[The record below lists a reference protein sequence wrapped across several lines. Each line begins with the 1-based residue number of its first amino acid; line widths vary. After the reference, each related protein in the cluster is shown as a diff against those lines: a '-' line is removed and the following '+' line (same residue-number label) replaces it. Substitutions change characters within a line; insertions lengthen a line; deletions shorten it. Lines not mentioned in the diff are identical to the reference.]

1 MQYERLVGMI
11 KDCKIKYNNAVI
23 SIADFDGVDVQ
34 IPAVDKDK
42 KSVKI
47 KYEHGN
53 YYVMPDD
60 YVEDTEFK
68 ETFINKSGK
77 KKNKKATRE
86 LIIDEEIYDENN

>member
-1 MQYERLVGMI
+1 MI
-11 KDCKIKYNNAVI
+11 KNCKIKYNNAVI
-23 SIADFDGVDVQ
+23 AIADFDGVDVQ
-34 IPAVDKDK
+34 IPAVDKET

-47 KYEHGN
+47 KYERGN

-60 YVEDTEFK
+60 YVEDTEFT

-86 LIIDEEIYDENN
+86 FIIDEDVYDENN

>member
-1 MQYERLVGMI
+1 
-11 KDCKIKYNNAVI
+11 
-23 SIADFDGVDVQ
+23 
-34 IPAVDKDK
+34 
-42 KSVKI
+42 
-47 KYEHGN
+47 
-53 YYVMPDD
+53 MPDD